1 MYFFFMIFGT
11 HLNEM
16 PCIWVKTVHVSERVK
31 FKKFNVNLKAVFHS
45 SGCFVLGELTLVF
58 LPHCRT

>member
-1 MYFFFMIFGT
+1 
-11 HLNEM
+11 M

-45 SGCFVLGELTLVF
+45 SGCFVLGELTLVL